1 MSADREPAGRPQR
14 ITSLLLAPS
23 VGGLWLLVS
32 LVFARRQEIWVDE
45 ATQLSGLT
53 LGPVEVVHWLAGADS
68 ARFGVPGD
76 RMPPLSYWLGWLWA
90 QLFGLH
96 ENTLRFFGIALVLGA
111 SLLIVATARRAW
123 GNAAALVSG
132 VAFVSSPNVIGS
144 GVEIRAYPLFLFGS
158 SVVFWFFGQLLG
170 STSKTSSE
178 QLLGRASTTSSEP
191 SLARPWPRPL
201 LGMTLACIACC
212 FVHFFGLVL
221 SGAVLLVSFL
231 MCPRQR
237 RAIAVCGVAIG
248 VAALGLAPFVKAAMA
263 ISGGGQDSAGFAR
276 PVVRLVF
283 RLLGGHPAASV
294 YVPVSLALLL
304 GAAILL
310 ALALTRSDPGARL
323 ARGLAAAVAAGF
335 AVVVLAK
342 LATGSFDSLAPSYN
356 SWMVPAISLL
366 FGAGASASLPG
377 LLAKS
382 RLLGAACLLLG
393 NAAACL
399 VFLTNSTAFVHTASE
414 RIDEIVLAEKKERLV
429 AVVHDASGP
438 WGHSYFPLRYALGP
452 SLAQF
457 VTRRRQNGELVLSR
471 LSRPNPGA
479 EISLSALPPG
489 RALLLSTRHQDASA
503 VQAYVRS
510 DRLPALTS
518 RDLKRE
524 FARQGWLPK
533 RSETLIAQAASEVTW
548 LDKKP

>member
-1 MSADREPAGRPQR
+1 MSADREPARRSQR
-14 ITSLLLAPS
+14 FTSLLLAPS

-32 LVFARRQEIWVDE
+32 LVFATRQEIWVDE

-68 ARFGVPGD
+68 GRFGVPGD

-90 QLFGLH
+90 QVFGLH
-96 ENTLRFFGIALVLGA
+96 ENTLRFLSIALVLA
-111 SLLIVATARRAW
+111 AALLIVATARRTW
-123 GNAAALVSG
+123 GNTAALVSG
-132 VAFVSSPNVIGS
+132 LVFVSSPNVIGS

-158 SVVFWFFGQLLG
+158 SVVFWFFA
-170 STSKTSSE
+170 
-178 QLLGRASTTSSEP
+178 QLLGRKPATSSEP
-191 SLARPWPRPL
+191 SLEREGRRPL
-201 LGMTLACIACC
+201 FGMTLACIACC

-221 SGAVLLVSFL
+221 SGAVLLASFVS
-231 MCPRQR
+231 CPRQR
-237 RAIAVCGVAIG
+237 RAIAVCGVVIAL
-248 VAALGLAPFVKAAMA
+248 AALGLAPFVKAAMA
-263 ISGGGQDSAGFAR
+263 ISGGGQDSSGFAR
-276 PVVRLVF
+276 SVVRLIF

-310 ALALTRSDPGARL
+310 TLASIRSDPGARV
-323 ARGLAAAVAAGF
+323 ARGLAGAVAAGF

-366 FGAGASASLPG
+366 FGAGASASLNGP
-377 LLAKS
+377 LAKS
-382 RLLGAACLLLG
+382 GLLGAACLLLG

-414 RIDEIVLAEKKERLV
+414 RIDDIVLAEKKERLV

-452 SLAQF
+452 GLAQF
-457 VTRRRQNGELVLSR
+457 VTRRRPNGELVLSR

-479 EISLSALPPG
+479 EIALSALPPG
-489 RALLLSTRHQDASA
+489 RALLLSTGHQDASA
-503 VQAYVRS
+503 IQAYVRS

-518 RDLKRE
+518 RDLKQE
-524 FARQGWLPK
+524 FARQGWQPK

-548 LDKKP
+548 LDKRP